1 MTQEAIVIGGGIGG
15 LAAAVALHRVGW
27 RVTVLERTPVLRE
40 IGAGMS
46 QAPNAM
52 RALDVLGVGEQARSV
67 GVPTYAAANLRT
79 PDGRHLQRARPG
91 DATALLAF
99 HRADLHRV
107 LLEAVADDCVLTG
120 AEVTDLR
127 QEAGKMTVGFGDTE
141 LTADLVVAADG
152 IRSTARRL
160 LWPAAPPP
168 RFLGRTAWLG
178 VAEVAGLPGSITL
191 GPGGYFLIHP
201 IARGRAYWAY
211 VTTADR
217 PGIRYDQEKTEV
229 ARRIGTWHDPI
240 PQLIGATPPEAVIH
254 IDIHDLDRLPTYV
267 NGRVAL
273 LGDAAHAMSPDR
285 GQGAGQSIE
294 DAVVLA
300 AALANEP
307 TLDAALRRYD
317 TERRPRTQATAR
329 GARKDGDRTTSRAAH
344 RAMVTMIRMMPAP
357 LWRKGIA
364 PNGNP
369 TWRWQP
375 PPLFT
380 PPARS

>member
-1 MTQEAIVIGGGIGG
+1 MTQEAIVIGSGIGG
-15 LAAAVALHRVGW
+15 LAAAVLHRVGW

-254 IDIHDLDRLPTYV
+254 IDIRPGPPADLRQRAGSSARRRRARDEPRPRPGRRAVHRGRRRTRRRARERAHPRR
-267 NGRVAL
+267 RVAPL
-273 LGDAAHAMSPDR
+273 RHRTSPTHP
-285 GQGAGQSIE
+285 G
-294 DAVVLA
+294 
-300 AALANEP
+300 
-307 TLDAALRRYD
+307 
-317 TERRPRTQATAR
+317 
-329 GARKDGDRTTSRAAH
+329 H
-344 RAMVTMIRMMPAP
+344 RARCP
-357 LWRKGIA
+357 
-364 PNGNP
+364 
-369 TWRWQP
+369 
-375 PPLFT
+375 
-380 PPARS
+380 